1 MVDFIS
7 TRTMEINKLAMDGL
21 MQRQKAITAN
31 TANVMTPDYQRKEVN
46 FESQLKEIVEKDE
59 LKQYIRGQNSI
70 QYNPTSLDM
79 VMGDDKPP
87 KLTAQQAK
95 YLQSDIYDKFDPQI
109 IDDTVSGS
117 DMNGNNVDLEKE
129 VMDMASVGMKYNVL
143 ATLEQR
149 DLKDISGVI
158 KGEMSG

>member
-46 FESQLKEIVEKDE
+46 FESQLREIVEKDE
-59 LKQYIRGQNSI
+59 LKQYIKGQNSI

-79 VMGDDKPP
+79 VMGEEKP
-87 KLTAQQAK
+87 KLTSQQAK

-117 DMNGNNVDLEKE
+117 DTNGNNVDLEKE
-129 VMDMASVGMKYNVL
+129 VMDMASVGMRYNVI

-149 DLKDISGVI
+149 EMKNISGVI
-158 KGEMSG
+158 RGEMSG

>member
-59 LKQYIRGQNSI
+59 LKQYIKGQNSI

-79 VMGDDKPP
+79 AMGEDKPQ
-87 KLTAQQAK
+87 LTVQQAK
-95 YLQSDIYDKFDPQI
+95 YLQSNIYDKFDPQI

-149 DLKDISGVI
+149 DMRDISGVI

>member
-1 MVDFIS
+1 MDFIS

-46 FESQLKEIVEKDE
+46 FESQLKEIVEKDD
-59 LKQYIRGQNSI
+59 LKQYIKGQNSI

-79 VMGDDKPP
+79 VMGDGKP
-87 KLTAQQAK
+87 KLTSQQAK
-95 YLQSDIYDKFDPQI
+95 YLQSDIYDKYDPQI
-109 IDDTVSGS
+109 IDDVASGS
-117 DMNGNNVDLEKE
+117 DTNGNNVDIEKE
-129 VMDMASVGMKYNVL
+129 VMDMASVGMRYNVI

-149 DLKDISGVI
+149 EIKNISGVI